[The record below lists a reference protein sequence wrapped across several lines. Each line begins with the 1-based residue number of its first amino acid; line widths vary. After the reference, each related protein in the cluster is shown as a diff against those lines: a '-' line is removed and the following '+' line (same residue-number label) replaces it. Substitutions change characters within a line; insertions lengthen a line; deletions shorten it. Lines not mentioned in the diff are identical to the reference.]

1 MAQKVISGR
10 GGSRGTGG
18 TLGQFE
24 FHVHPRPIRKTEQAT
39 NRNDALRYACLFLQF
54 RRLLSREFNSILK
67 ATLMARPKSL
77 EKMSVAELS
86 KMQAD
91 IERIRAGKQN
101 TERSAVRDKIMSI
114 AKESGFDIYELFGR
128 KTSGK
133 GTRGKV
139 AVKYRDNAGNTWTG
153 RGRMPR
159 WMVAATKGGKAKKED
174 FLIA

>member
-1 MAQKVISGR
+1 MLAMF
-10 GGSRGTGG
+10 
-18 TLGQFE
+18 L
-24 FHVHPRPIRKTEQAT
+24 
-39 NRNDALRYACLFLQF
+39 LFGH
-54 RRLLSREFNSILK
+54 LSSCGFNSILK

-86 KMQAD
+86 KIQAN

-101 TERSAVRDKIMSI
+101 TERTAVRDKIVSI

-128 KTSGK
+128 KANGK

-159 WMVAATKGGKAKKED
+159 WMVAATKGGKAKKDD
-174 FLIA
+174 FLIS